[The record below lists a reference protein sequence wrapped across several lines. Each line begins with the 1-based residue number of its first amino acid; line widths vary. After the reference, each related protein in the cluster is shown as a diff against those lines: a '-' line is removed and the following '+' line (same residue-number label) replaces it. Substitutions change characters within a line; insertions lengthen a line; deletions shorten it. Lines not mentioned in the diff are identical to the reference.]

1 MEENNNET
9 NNVTPEL
16 KEENTN
22 KMQNTETLGSTNS
35 EVSNTLKEEIS
46 SNTNTT
52 ANDNNSSKKN
62 TNASIDFKKEASE
75 AKNFFTNFFKTPFEE
90 FKKIVN
96 KPKDFLKISIIV
108 FVVWIIAEVI
118 QSIIGIVDSYH
129 YSPHYPFASFIRDS
143 FESLFSIIGAI
154 LLPAISVALLAVII
168 YLAIKDKK
176 KSYLTILTSV
186 IIAKI
191 PVILAS
197 IVSILGFINTNVS
210 RITSSFSGLCSVV
223 STILVYF
230 AIKALYGEEDDN
242 KVARTFLIV
251 MAIFYVIALVLKFFN
266 VYI

>member
-9 NNVTPEL
+9 NNVTPEV
-16 KEENTN
+16 KEKNTN
-22 KMQNTETLGSTNS
+22 EMQNTETLGSTNS
-35 EVSNTLKEEIS
+35 EETSTLKEETT

-52 ANDNNSSKKN
+52 PNDNSSKKN

-90 FKKIVN
+90 FKKITN

-197 IVSILGFINTNVS
+197 IVSILGFINTNVNK
-210 RITSSFSGLCSVV
+210 ITSSFSGLCSVV

-230 AIKALYGEEDDN
+230 AIKALYGEDDDN
-242 KVARTFLIV
+242 KVAKTFLIV
-251 MAIFYVIALVLKFFN
+251 MSIFYVVALVLKFFN